1 MLTYIKGM
9 VERSPLRASFL
20 RTLHDTWNFNRT
32 TPKLTPYGFNSWGTV
47 QCKMGHLN
55 LMKAAFFKG
64 RFISDQ
70 TEVFV
75 DS

>member
-1 MLTYIKGM
+1 M
-9 VERSPLRASFL
+9 VEPSPVPATFL

-32 TPKLTPYGFNSWGTV
+32 TPKLTPYCFKLMGNSAMQNG
-47 QCKMGHLN
+47 
-55 LMKAAFFKG
+55 AFEPDKTAILKYC
-64 RFISDQ
+64 FINDQ